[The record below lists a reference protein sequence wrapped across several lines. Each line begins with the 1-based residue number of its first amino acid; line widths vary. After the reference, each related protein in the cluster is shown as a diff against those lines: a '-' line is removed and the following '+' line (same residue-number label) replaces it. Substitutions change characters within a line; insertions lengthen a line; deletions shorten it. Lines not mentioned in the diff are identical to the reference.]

1 MRVGLYLPDSKREIY
16 EEAKKRLE
24 KEGRSVSQLFLEALE
39 KYLASQKNVLSEKE
53 VLEQFRQVVKE
64 ITPDLEVVEEKV
76 GKYRP
81 DALIKLNDKIVG
93 IVEIR
98 RTPVGKNEVDIR
110 EIEECDFFD
119 HSPIVKPYISL
130 LVREEI
136 PLFIIIYTDK
146 NGEPIKLDI
155 IDVFEFEKSSVSIG
169 SRFPEIT
176 KDMPFLRKAKSLIEW
191 KLQDA
196 VSRISERENKD

>member
-39 KYLASQKNVLSEKE
+39 KYLASQNNVLSEKE
-53 VLEQFRQVVKE
+53 VLEQFRQVLKE
-64 ITPDLEVVEEKV
+64 IFPDLEVIEEKI

-81 DALIKLNDKIVG
+81 DALIKLNDKVIG
-93 IVEIR
+93 IVEIK

-110 EIEECDFFD
+110 EIEECEFFD

-136 PLFIIIYTDK
+136 PPVHHNLH
-146 NGEPIKLDI
+146 
-155 IDVFEFEKSSVSIG
+155 
-169 SRFPEIT
+169 R
-176 KDMPFLRKAKSLIEW
+176 
-191 KLQDA
+191 
-196 VSRISERENKD
+196 

>member
-39 KYLASQKNVLSEKE
+39 KYLASQKNILSERE
-53 VLEQFRQVVKE
+53 VLEQFRQVLKE
-64 ITPDLEVVEEKV
+64 ISPDLEVVEEKI

-93 IVEIR
+93 IVEIK

-110 EIEECDFFD
+110 DIEECEFFD

-136 PLFIIIYTDK
+136 PLFVIIFTDK

-155 IDVFEFEKSSVSIG
+155 IDVFEFEKNSVSIG
-169 SRFPEIT
+169 SKFPKIT
-176 KDMPFLRKAKSLIEW
+176 KDIPFLHKAKSLIEW
-191 KLQDA
+191 KLKDA
-196 VSRISERENKD
+196 ISRVLKGS